1 MFTSG
6 AGKTQLLLT
15 LLLSAQLPAPHGLGR
30 STLYLSTEAPLATS
44 RLTQILSTHPLLQAQ
59 AIPPSL
65 SRVLGI
71 QTPDLESQEH
81 IITYQVPIALERE
94 NVGLVIIDSIAA
106 NFRAERSVSNV
117 AAALAER
124 SGQLAR
130 LGAQLR
136 DLARIHNCAIVVA
149 NQVSDRFAPVS
160 LMPPSST
167 ARSLGSSSPHHPT
180 SSLPR
185 QQLHSHHPLNLDQ
198 QLRFFSGWG
207 SDPAS
212 GAQSLKS
219 PSLGLVWANQVACR
233 IVLIKEAWHDGPATA
248 VMSGNNAA
256 PGSAD
261 WNSRSWRRWMKV
273 AFGAWVEAT
282 ADAERGVE
290 FCIWSGGLKAIPTRK
305 PQVLESVPQ

>member
-44 RLTQILSTHPLLQAQ
+44 RLTQILSAHPLLQAQ
-59 AIPPSL
+59 AVLPSL

-94 NVGLVIIDSIAA
+94 NVGLIIIDSIAA
-106 NFRAERSVSNV
+106 NFRAERSMSNV

-136 DLARIHNCAIVVA
+136 DLARIYNCAIVVA

-160 LMPPSST
+160 LMPTSST
-167 ARSLGSSSPHHPT
+167 ARSLGSSSPHHPV

-185 QQLHSHHPLNLDQ
+185 HQLQHHNTINLDQ

-248 VMSGNNAA
+248 ITCRHDTI

-282 ADAERGVE
+282 PDAERGIE
-290 FCIWSGGLKAIPTRK
+290 FYIWSGGLKAIDTRK
-305 PQVLESVPQ
+305 SQVLEGAP